1 MGDIYKNGVSGS
13 QKNIIVRERL
23 TANCQRERR
32 DLMTLEDFL
41 EFLEKDFKREKSFMV
56 NPQRQMDFAK
66 AYRNLERLIAD
77 ECINAHLWCEMGE
90 LINGYAIISIKADW
104 IIVREMDKFYAA
116 VRAAD
121 NFEVFVVEDGMVQMN
136 IIFHGV
142 RSRVK

>member
-1 MGDIYKNGVSGS
+1 
-13 QKNIIVRERL
+13 
-23 TANCQRERR
+23 
-32 DLMTLEDFL
+32 MTLEDFL
-41 EFLEKDFKREKSFMV
+41 EFLEKDFKRKKIFMV

-90 LINGYAIISIKADW
+90 LINGYATISIKADW